1 MTRIIAIANQKGGV
15 GKTTC
20 AINLAYGWARLRGPG
35 SVLLVDADPQA
46 NATGVALGIPFA
58 NGPRR
63 AGVGVL
69 YEVLLERM
77 KASEVIQQAQV
88 PGNGQYHATTVDV
101 LPSHLQVAEAE
112 AQLMGEFHREYKLK
126 AALDEIKDRY
136 EVIFIDCPP
145 SLGVLTMNAFLAA
158 DEVIVPVEPG
168 VFPLVGIQYLRST
181 IEKIQRV
188 NPDLHISGVLP
199 TMVDRTVLARETRDE
214 LTRQFG
220 DKVLP
225 DIPRR
230 VVVGEANVA
239 GQDIFGYDPEGEMAQ
254 AFDSVVREVIAR
266 GR

>member
-1 MTRIIAIANQKGGV
+1 MTRIIAVANQKGGV

-20 AINLAYGWARLRGPG
+20 AVNMAYGWARLHGPG
-35 SVLLVDADPQA
+35 KVLLVDADPQA

-77 KASEVIQQAQV
+77 KASEAVQ
-88 PGNGQYHATTVDV
+88 TVTISANSHYRASSLDI

-126 AALDEIKDRY
+126 AALEEIADRY

-145 SLGVLTMNAFLAA
+145 SLGVLTMNALLAA
-158 DEVIVPVEPG
+158 DEVIIPVEPG

-181 IEKIQRV
+181 IEKIQRA
-188 NPDLHISGVLP
+188 NPNLHITGVLP
-199 TMVDRTVLARETRDE
+199 TMVDRTILARETRDE
-214 LTRQFG
+214 LNRQFG

-230 VVVGEANVA
+230 VVMGEANVA
-239 GQDIFGYDPEGEMAQ
+239 GQDIFGYDPEGEMAR
-254 AFDSVVREVIAR
+254 AFDTVVREVMAR
-266 GR
+266 G

>member
-20 AINLAYGWARLRGPG
+20 TINLAYGWARLRGPG
-35 SVLLVDADPQA
+35 KVLLVDADPQA
-46 NATGVALGIPFA
+46 NATAVALGIPFA

-77 KASEVIQQAQV
+77 KAAEVIQHLEVSANSRY
-88 PGNGQYHATTVDV
+88 PATTIDV

-112 AQLMGEFHREYKLK
+112 AQLMGEFHREYRLK
-126 AALDEIKDRY
+126 TALEEVKDRY

-145 SLGVLTMNAFLAA
+145 SLGVLTMNALLAA
-158 DEVIVPVEPG
+158 DEVIIPVEPG
-168 VFPLVGIQYLRST
+168 VFPLVGIHSLRST
-181 IEKIQRV
+181 VDKIRRV
-188 NPDLHISGVLP
+188 NPGLHISGVLP
-199 TMVDRTVLARETRDE
+199 MMVDRTVLARETGDE
-214 LTRQFG
+214 LIRLFG

-239 GQDIFGYDPEGEMAQ
+239 GQDIFGYDPDGEMAE
-254 AFDSVVREVIAR
+254 AFAQVIREVMGR
-266 GR
+266 G